1 MELNLPWKQ
10 QTQEPN
16 LAKRFIE
23 DADSLTLAMTFPR
36 CEGYSAPTDEECAN
50 FPEVTD
56 FICKAVN
63 FHDRLVELGNEVIA
77 AQAECE
83 KYPDKSSPV
92 ERLGGALDNL
102 NTLLTE
108 LEG

>member
-63 FHDRLVELGNEVIA
+63 NHDRLVE
-77 AQAECE
+77 
-83 KYPDKSSPV
+83 
-92 ERLGGALDNL
+92 ALEMARCTLTASRDPRTPRDITEEL
-102 NTLLTE
+102 LDTLLKE